1 MGVWWESDSISPG
14 GGTRVAPL
22 TASTVWPVAAARLLA
37 ELSWLQTTARDH
49 NNGHPN
55 GASQS
60 RNRTQWSSQRRVG
73 ALHWGGV
80 RGGLR
85 DDR

>member
-1 MGVWWESDSISPG
+1 MGVWWESDSIPQA
-14 GGTRVAPL
+14 VAHAL

-37 ELSWLQTTARDH
+37 ELSWLQTARDH